1 MKRFKFSLETLLKYR
16 INIEKKKKE
25 EWARARK
32 ERIEAEERLE
42 RIYQEERER
51 RELLES
57 LMEGEIDLKF
67 FNLTQRYIGQLMRL
81 EKIQSKIVEEKKK
94 IEEEKLKEWIE
105 ARKSKKVL
113 ENYRE
118 KKWKEYLYELD
129 KEEQKIVDDIFL
141 NSKRYHEN

>member
-16 INIEKKKKE
+16 INMEKKKKE
-25 EWARARK
+25 DWARAKK
-32 ERIEAEERLE
+32 ERVKAEERLKQ
-42 RIYQEERER
+42 IYREERER
-51 RELLES
+51 REQLES
-57 LMEGEIDLKF
+57 LMEGEIDLKL

-118 KKWKEYLYELD
+118 KKWREYVYELD

>member
-25 EWARARK
+25 DWARAKK
-32 ERIEAEERLE
+32 ERVEAEERLE

-67 FNLTQRYIGQLMRL
+67 FNLTQRYIGQLIRL

-105 ARKSKKVL
+105 ARKAKKVL
-113 ENYRE
+113 ENYKE
-118 KKWKEYLYELD
+118 KKWKEYVYELD
-129 KEEQKIVDDIFL
+129 REEQKIIDDLFV
-141 NSKRYHEN
+141 NSKRSHEN